1 MIQNG
6 LEEQYPPRA
15 LVQDP
20 RTTGVPDADADAD
33 ADPIVD
39 LADETGNALRTR
51 SAVNGRKDDGAEDD
65 QYFDKEDAH
74 DRLAAA
80 ASEHLAAVPPPKE
93 SDVIVGFLYRCR
105 AGDSVLKIV

>member
-20 RTTGVPDADADAD
+20 RTAGVPDADAD

-51 SAVNGRKDDGAEDD
+51 SAANGRKDDGADDD
-65 QYFDKEDAH
+65 QYFDKDDAH
-74 DRLAAA
+74 DRLAATA
-80 ASEHLAAVPPPKE
+80 TEHLAGVPPPKE